1 MEIVQ
6 EFNRCP
12 GNAWNMYEALSDWKS
27 REEVA
32 NELYNN
38 DMIEARSFFLK
49 KYQEKMVPYIRDDFY
64 NDILYNEKTMLD
76 LINKYQLEGSIDV
89 PFLKETSLGKRNET
103 FHM

>member
-6 EFNRCP
+6 EFSRCP

-32 NELYNN
+32 NELSNN
-38 DMIEARSFFLK
+38 NMNEARSFFLK

-76 LINKYQLEGSIDV
+76 LINKYQLEGSIEV
-89 PFLKETSLGKRNET
+89 PFLKETSLGK
-103 FHM
+103 

>member
-6 EFNRCP
+6 EFSRCP

-27 REEVA
+27 REEVES
-32 NELYNN
+32 ELSNN
-38 DMIEARSFFLK
+38 DMIEPRSFFLK

-64 NDILYNEKTMLD
+64 TDILYNEKTMLD

-89 PFLKETSLGKRNET
+89 PFLKETALGK
-103 FHM
+103 

>member
-6 EFNRCP
+6 EFSRCP
-12 GNAWNMYEALSDWKS
+12 DNAWNMYEALSDWKS

-32 NELYNN
+32 SELSKTN
-38 DMIEARSFFLK
+38 MIEARSFFLK

-64 NDILYNEKTMLD
+64 NDILYNEKRMLD

-89 PFLKETSLGKRNET
+89 PFLKETSLGK
-103 FHM
+103 

>member
-6 EFNRCP
+6 EFSRCP
-12 GNAWNMYEALSDWKS
+12 GNAWNMYEALSDWKC

-32 NELYNN
+32 NELSNN
-38 DMIEARSFFLK
+38 KMIEERSFFLK

-64 NDILYNEKTMLD
+64 NNILYNEKTMLD

-89 PFLKETSLGKRNET
+89 PFLKETSLGK
-103 FHM
+103 

>member
-6 EFNRCP
+6 EFSRCP
-12 GNAWNMYEALSDWKS
+12 DNAWIMYEALSDWKS
-27 REEVA
+27 REEVP
-32 NELYNN
+32 NKLSNN
-38 DMIEARSFFLK
+38 NMIEARTFFLT

-89 PFLKETSLGKRNET
+89 PFLKEASLGK
-103 FHM
+103 

>member
-6 EFNRCP
+6 EFSRCQA
-12 GNAWNMYEALSDWKS
+12 NAWNMYEALSDWKS

-32 NELYNN
+32 FELSYNN
-38 DMIEARSFFLK
+38 MIEARSFFLK

-64 NDILYNEKTMLD
+64 NDILYNEETMLN

-89 PFLKETSLGKRNET
+89 PFLKETALGK
-103 FHM
+103 